1 MNDPIP
7 TTALLIPGN
16 WEGEPQ
22 RTGVLRASGDH
33 AVWWASFGHDTGTPV
48 LVLHGGPGSGS
59 SLKTLALFDPSVHRV
74 IFFDQRGSGRSTP
87 LGELGNNETSELVAD
102 IEALRQL
109 LDIKAWTVFGGS
121 WGADLGLVYGQL
133 HPESC
138 VKLILRSIPDR
149 HLNQNQWVL
158 KERPALLP
166 ERHEAFMSYVRQEE
180 VVDPIGALYRASLS
194 NQPEEVQRAT
204 AAVIVL
210 ELGIN
215 GPDPEPVV
223 VPDENELSAQ
233 DIARARIY
241 LHYWANQ
248 SFLPGGRLVFDSD
261 ALKDVPLLLVHGVSD
276 WICPKEGSEAIH
288 RAVPHSE
295 LILVEGAGHSAHAP
309 AMQEVL
315 RAVIEDL

>member
-1 MNDPIP
+1 MDDPTL
-7 TTALLIPGN
+7 TTALPIPDD
-16 WEGEPQ
+16 WLDEPLL
-22 RTGVLRASGDH
+22 TGMLPATGDH
-33 AVWWASFGHDTGTPV
+33 EVWWAAFGQDTSVPV

-59 SLKTLALFDPSVHRV
+59 NLKTLAFFDPAVHRV

-87 LGELGNNETSELVAD
+87 LGELSNNETAELVAD
-102 IEALRQL
+102 IESLRQL
-109 LDIKAWTVFGGS
+109 LGIRAWSVYGGS

-158 KERPALLP
+158 KERPTLQP

-180 VVDPIGALYRASLS
+180 LFDPIGALYRASLS
-194 NQPEEVQRAT
+194 NQREEVQRAT

-210 ELGIN
+210 ELGLA
-215 GPDPEPVV
+215 GPDPEPLVA
-223 VPDENELSAQ
+223 PDENELSAQ
-233 DIARARIY
+233 DIARARIF

-248 SFLPGGRLVFDSD
+248 SFLPEGRLVFNSD

-276 WICPKEGSEAIH
+276 WICPKEGSEAVH

-295 LILVEGAGHSAHAP
+295 LILVEGAGHSAHTP

-315 RAVIEDL
+315 RAVIETL

>member
-1 MNDPIP
+1 MNDPTA
-7 TTALLIPGN
+7 TTALQIPDN
-16 WEGEPQ
+16 WQGQPSS
-22 RTGVLRASGDH
+22 TGMLDTTSDH
-33 AVWWASFGHDTGTPV
+33 EVWWAAFGHDTGIPV

-59 SLKTLALFDPSVHRV
+59 SLKTLVFFDPSVHRV

-87 LGELGNNETSELVAD
+87 LGELNNNETPGLVAD

-109 LDIKAWTVFGGS
+109 LGIEAWTVFGGS
-121 WGADLGLVYGQL
+121 WGADLGLVYAQL

-158 KERPALLP
+158 KGRPALLP

-194 NQPEEVQRAT
+194 NQRAEVERAT

-210 ELGIN
+210 ELGIA
-215 GPDPEPVV
+215 GPDPEPLV
-223 VPDENELSAQ
+223 VPDETELSAQ
-233 DIARARIY
+233 DIARARIF

-248 SFLPGGRLVFDSD
+248 SFLPEGRLVFDSD

-288 RAVPHSE
+288 KAVPHSE
-295 LILVEGAGHSAHAP
+295 LILVEGAGHSAHSP

-315 RAVIEDL
+315 CAVIESL